1 MPYAEQEKALVALL
15 DSVTGV
21 VNTADSLEPAAR
33 AVMAAVCELTG
44 WPLGHLCVP
53 DDSGEGFVSS
63 GAWVGAVE
71 RFTTLREVTARTRF
85 TSGRGIVGKAVATG
99 EPVWSHDVAHDPL
112 FIRAKEE
119 PDLGVG
125 AALAFPIVA
134 AHGVVAVLEFFRPEP
149 APPDTPLLRVV
160 ANLGHQLG
168 RVVDRERS
176 RRALEA
182 GRRRLEE
189 MVETSVEAFVAM
201 DASGRIIGWNAAAE
215 RMFSLPREQALG
227 RPLAETIIPPAY
239 RESHREGL
247 GRFLTTGRARILGQ
261 RIEVPAHRPDG
272 SEFPVQLAIWAFQ
285 DEGQWVFNAFLNDIT
300 EYRRAQ
306 EVLRAAY
313 ERELATVT
321 RLKELDEAKSGFIA
335 TVSHELRTPLTTLVG
350 YLEVLIDG
358 DAGPVNDRQDR
369 MLQAMNHNAIR
380 LQHLVEDLLAV
391 NTADAGLLTVN
402 PVLVMAEDVLETA
415 LEGMAKISR
424 TRDRPIEVDIDE
436 SMGPIEADPVQLS
449 RALRA
454 LLSNAVKFSAPG
466 GPVTVRVSSA
476 GDTVSI
482 AVTDTGIGIPAD
494 ELPHVFDRFYR
505 TRLAADHAVQ
515 GIGIGLTI
523 AKDIVEAHGGTLTAV
538 SSPDHGSTFTIT
550 LPLSGPVLPKKP
562 GNSHDPST

>member
-1 MPYAEQEKALVALL
+1 MPYTEQEKALVALL

-33 AVMAAVCELTG
+33 AMMAAVCELTG

-53 DDSGEGFVSS
+53 DDSGGFVSS
-63 GAWVGAVE
+63 GVWVGAVE

-85 TSGRGIVGKAVATG
+85 TPGRGIVGEAVATG
-99 EPVWSHDVAHDPL
+99 EPVWSHDVVHDPL
-112 FIRAKEE
+112 FVRAREE
-119 PDLGVG
+119 PGLGVG

-215 RMFSLPREQALG
+215 RMFSLPRDRALG
-227 RPLAETIIPPAY
+227 RPLSETIIPPVY
-239 RESHREGL
+239 RESHRKGL
-247 GRFLTTGRARILGQ
+247 ERFLTTGRARILGQ
-261 RIEVPAHRPDG
+261 RIEVPAYRPDG

-285 DEGQWVFNAFLNDIT
+285 DEGQWVFNAFMNDIT
-300 EYRRAQ
+300 DYRRAQ
-306 EVLRAAY
+306 EALRTAY
-313 ERELATVT
+313 ERELATVA
-321 RLKELDEAKSGFIA
+321 RLKELDEAKTGFIA
-335 TVSHELRTPLTTLVG
+335 TVSHELRTPLTTLIG

-358 DAGPVNDRQDR
+358 DAGPVNDRQGR
-369 MLQAMNHNAIR
+369 MLQAMNHNAVR

-391 NTADAGLLTVN
+391 NTADAGLLTVD
-402 PVLVMAEDVLETA
+402 PVLVMVGDVLETA
-415 LEGMAKISR
+415 LEGMAMVSR
-424 TRDRPIEVDIDE
+424 TRDHTIDVDIDE
-436 SMGPIEADPVQLS
+436 NVGPIEADPVQFS

-466 GPVTVRVSSA
+466 APVTVRVSSA
-476 GDTVSI
+476 GDAVSI
-482 AVTDTGIGIPAD
+482 AVTDTGIGIPED

-515 GIGIGLTI
+515 GIGLGLTI
-523 AKDIVEAHGGTLTAV
+523 AKDIVDAHGGTLTAT
-538 SSPDHGSTFTIT
+538 SAPERGSTFTIT
-550 LPLSGPVLPKKP
+550 LPTPGATLPESP
-562 GNSHDPST
+562 GNSHGPGT